1 MTPREFAIALL
12 QRGGFPVTSPNVLAI
27 IAWAA
32 IEGGHY
38 ANAARYN
45 PLNTTQTWPGSYNP
59 GFKAAPV
66 QAYQSWDDGIGAT
79 LKTLSYGAYSGI
91 RTLLH
96 SSAPPDD
103 TIRAIGKSAWGWV
116 SDFIPQPA
124 AAYASY
130 GDRPDPVKDGG
141 GAGFLVVLVGGA
153 ALVYGF
159 FRKRKR

>member
-1 MTPREFAIALL
+1 MALL

-38 ANAARYN
+38 GNAARYN

-66 QAYQSWDDGIGAT
+66 QAYQSWSDGIDAT

-96 SSAPPDD
+96 ASAPPDE
-103 TIRAIGKSAWGWV
+103 TLKAIGKSAWGWV
-116 SDFIPQPA
+116 PDFVPKPA
-124 AAYASY
+124 TSYAWY
-130 GDRPDPVKDGG
+130 GDRADPVKESGS
-141 GAGFLVVLVGGA
+141 GFLVVVAAGA
-153 ALVYGF
+153 ALVYF
-159 FRKRKR
+159 LRKRKR

>member
-12 QRGGFPVTSPNVLAI
+12 QRGGYPATSPNVLAI

-38 ANAARYN
+38 ANAARFN

-66 QAYQSWDDGIGAT
+66 QAYRSWDDGIAAT
-79 LKTLSYGAYSGI
+79 LRTLSYGAYSSI

-96 SSAPPDD
+96 QSAPPDD
-103 TIRAIGKSAWGWV
+103 TLRAVGKSSWGWV

-130 GDRPDPVKDGG
+130 GDRADPAKDSG
-141 GAGFLVVLVGGA
+141 GAGALVFLVGGA